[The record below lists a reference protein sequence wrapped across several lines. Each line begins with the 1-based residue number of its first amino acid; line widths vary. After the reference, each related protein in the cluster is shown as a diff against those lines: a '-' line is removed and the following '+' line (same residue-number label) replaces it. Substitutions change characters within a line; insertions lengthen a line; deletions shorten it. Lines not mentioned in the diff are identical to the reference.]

1 LQAVYKPFEDKQG
14 DAVVFGEEVFRDN
27 LPRIQANALPH
38 KNLPLSV
45 SLHLSLPGFQ

>member
-27 LPRIQANALPH
+27 LLHCLALPH

-45 SLHLSLPGFQ
+45 SLHLPLPGFQ